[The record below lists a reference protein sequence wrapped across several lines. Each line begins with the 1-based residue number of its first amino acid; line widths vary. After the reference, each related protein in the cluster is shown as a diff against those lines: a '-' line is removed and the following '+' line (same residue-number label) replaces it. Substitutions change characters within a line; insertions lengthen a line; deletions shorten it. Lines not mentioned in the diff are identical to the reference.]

1 MNVIKED
8 LVRGH
13 CQALLCQVY
22 PLNLFFSIIGT
33 IDHGSNYAYNNLPWM
48 RTWPSDKQIEL
59 QKDNEDNFD
68 SLRLSETLLQLTE

>member
-1 MNVIKED
+1 
-8 LVRGH
+8 
-13 CQALLCQVY
+13 
-22 PLNLFFSIIGT
+22 
-33 IDHGSNYAYNNLPWM
+33 M